1 MHRDIIKIEKIQRR
15 ATKFILNSS
24 SADYKTRLIQT
35 NLLPVMYL
43 FELQDLLFVIK
54 CLIKPTENFD
64 VKKFLSFSTSIT
76 RSGTQQKLVF
86 NHVRTNTVRH
96 FFFHRVVKLW
106 NSIPLVDLSLSF
118 ETVKATLYNHFW
130 SHFITNFDSS
140 DICSNPIVCPC
151 TK

>member
-1 MHRDIIKIEKIQRR
+1 MHRDIIKIQRR

-35 NLLPVMYL
+35 NLLSVMYW

-54 CLIKPTENFD
+54 CLIKPTETFD
-64 VKKFLSFSTSIT
+64 VKKFSTSIT

-118 ETVKATLYNHFW
+118 ETLKATLYNHFW

-140 DICSNPIVCPC
+140 DICSYHIVCPC